1 MKGRRKEFLH
11 WNASLLCWSALIC
24 MPNNSNQCRA
34 YIYSGSEEMMVAQLI
49 MELITSLIFMTM
61 FANVQHCA
69 GSWDTWIE
77 SALLLFLMTNFN
89 IIPQCMPAFLKQSL
103 PVMLSDQNFIFSH
116 NSHSTK
122 FFSAPKMVHVV
133 PNM

>member
-1 MKGRRKEFLH
+1 
-11 WNASLLCWSALIC
+11 

-69 GSWDTWIE
+69 GS
-77 SALLLFLMTNFN
+77 
-89 IIPQCMPAFLKQSL
+89 
-103 PVMLSDQNFIFSH
+103 
-116 NSHSTK
+116 
-122 FFSAPKMVHVV
+122 
-133 PNM
+133 